1 MRRWGRTT
9 WAAVLVAGLSGIVAA
24 WPPLPP
30 APGTLLNLPLGT
42 FGPYDTAKNH
52 GYESSQ
58 HVSPI
63 VPQSYTA
70 FQGPELVGL
79 QFIGDSRT
87 DLRDDNFRIAIQ
99 GGSYT
104 GSFQSANAIQ
114 DGFAGLRLN
123 APLSPGT
130 TYRVTFDVTGFA
142 ADIERWNVAVR
153 AKSTPWDRSAVSS
166 MAYRNALNTLRSP
179 LHLSPLKWS
188 ERLERASVAHAAYL
202 ARHGYAAPSF
212 HDESSSEAGFTGSTP
227 WSRDL
232 AFGWPNSLSGE
243 VGIEWSHPADP
254 LIVTADLGDTV
265 FHRLSLLSGNLGA
278 LGEGQTAGRHGA
290 VVMDLG
296 FGYQSRLPHA
306 VAYPYPGQ
314 PGVSIGWVDIESPDP
329 VKGGYGHRFGYPIT
343 VDFPT
348 VDSLSEVHVGLWR
361 GRLPVPLYVDHP
373 GIGDTAQNQIG
384 LVPRRQLL
392 PNSEYRAMVS
402 AEALFNDGT
411 VRPVKLGWCF
421 ATGGAPDTVAAEV
434 ESGVRAK
441 IADVVAGSGVP
452 VGGEV
457 MTLYRRR
464 TGRPLSFVGRGKT
477 NGQGL
482 WIATRFVPK
491 PGYYEAVAGSGNATV
506 FWWGRHG

>member
-1 MRRWGRTT
+1 MRRWGRTIR
-9 WAAVLVAGLSGIVAA
+9 AAVLTALISGLVAV
-24 WPPLPP
+24 WPTLPP
-30 APGTLLNLPLGT
+30 APETLLNLPLGT
-42 FGPYDTAKNH
+42 FGPYNTAKNR

-63 VPQSYTA
+63 VPQSYEA
-70 FQGPELVGL
+70 LQGPTLVGI
-79 QFIGDSRT
+79 QFIGDSQA
-87 DLRDDNFRIAIQ
+87 DLREDNFHIAIQ
-99 GGSYT
+99 GGPYR
-104 GSFQSANAIQ
+104 GSFESANAIQ

-123 APLSPGT
+123 APLTPG

-142 ADIERWNVAVR
+142 ADVEHWNVTVR
-153 AKSTPWDRSAVSS
+153 AKPPPQDSSAVSS
-166 MAYRNALNTLRSP
+166 LAYRNALNTLRSP
-179 LHLSPLKWS
+179 LHLSPLRWS
-188 ERLERASVAHAAYL
+188 DRLERASLAHAAYL
-202 ARHGYAAPSF
+202 GRHGYAAPSF
-212 HDESSSEAGFTGSTP
+212 HDELPSERGFTGRTP

-254 LIVTADLGDTV
+254 LIVTADLADTV
-265 FHRLSLLSGNLGA
+265 FHRLSLLSDNLSA
-278 LGEGQTAGRHGA
+278 LGEGQTAGRNGA

-296 FGYQSRLPHA
+296 FGYQSRLPQA
-306 VAYPYPGQ
+306 VVYPYPGQ
-314 PGVSIGWVDIESPDP
+314 PGVSMGWVDIEDPDP
-329 VKGGYGHRFGYPIT
+329 VQGGYGRRFGYPIT
-343 VDFPT
+343 ADFPT

-373 GIGDTAQNQIG
+373 GTGDTAPNQIG
-384 LVPRRQLL
+384 FVPKRRLM
-392 PNSEYRAMVS
+392 PNSEYRVAVQ
-402 AEALFNDGT
+402 AEALYNNGT
-411 VRPVKLGWCF
+411 VRPLTLGWRF

-434 ESGVRAK
+434 ESGSRAK
-441 IADVVAGSGVP
+441 IADVAAGSGVP

-464 TGRPLSFVGRGKT
+464 TGRPLCFVERGRT

-482 WIATRFVPK
+482 WIVTRFVPK